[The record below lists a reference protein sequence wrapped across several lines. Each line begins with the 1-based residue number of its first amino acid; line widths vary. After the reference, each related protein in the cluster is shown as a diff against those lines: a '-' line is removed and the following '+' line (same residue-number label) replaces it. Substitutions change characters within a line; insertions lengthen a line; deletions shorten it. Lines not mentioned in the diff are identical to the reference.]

1 MSDNEE
7 VKEPKKIN
15 KNAFGGVKIALLPIK
30 LETLK
35 KIAKKYIKKPVK
47 FRLSVN
53 IDNKVSIDIIVV
65 LFTYKYNKIIS
76 YL

>member
-35 KIAKKYIKKPVK
+35 KIAKKYNKKPVK
-47 FRLSVN
+47 LRLSVN
-53 IDNKVSIDIIVV
+53 IDNKISIDFITV
-65 LFTYKYNKIIS
+65 LF
-76 YL
+76 YLQI